1 MADENKRV
9 KPPLDFLD
17 EYVEMDNKGNVK
29 AISADFVTYP
39 LPKDIITRGG
49 EFYAVW
55 DKTEGLW
62 NTSKDFLYKAIDEY
76 VNMLGTPN
84 VKHLYARKSSSK
96 VCDRFNHYCKDVLPE
111 KMINGRALNLNEKLT
126 FKSDKPKR
134 EDYASI
140 RLPYDLVKGEH
151 DSFDTIMNTLYDPD
165 EAHKIIW
172 CIGSIFAGESV
183 NLQKFLVLYG
193 PAGAGKSTIL
203 NIVEQLFEGYTGTF
217 DAKALGQANNAFSLE
232 CFKNNPLVAI
242 QHDGDLSKIIDN
254 TKLNSL
260 VSHETMMVNPKYG
273 KQYPCKFN
281 SFLMLGT
288 NTPVRITDQKSG
300 LLRRLIDCK
309 PSGRKL
315 SAKDY
320 KYHTKQIQFELGAIA
335 YYCKKVY
342 LDNPNAY
349 DDYKPIE
356 MISTTNDFYNFVVD
370 NFNILN
376 KDEVSLASAYN
387 LYKQYNEEG
396 NMEAVSRTKFREE
409 LKNYYRA
416 YENNKF
422 YGFITDIFVKKE
434 TTKIVEQVDD
444 IPEWLQLKEPSEINV
459 FNEFCKDYPA
469 QYATEK
475 ETPISSWDKVT
486 TTLKDINSEVLH
498 YVAVPVN
505 LIVIDFDMKVDGK
518 KSLEANIKSA
528 AKFPKTYAEVSKS
541 GGGLHLHYWYDG
553 DPEELSSIYDE
564 HVEIKV
570 YKGKQ
575 ALRRKLILCN
585 NEDIAHISTGL
596 PLRKRKETNM
606 LDVFKLEDERHLRN
620 MVEKALRKEIPPY
633 STATNM
639 DFIRKVTDDAFKDPN
654 IFYDIT
660 DLMPEIMNF
669 ALNSSNQA
677 DKCLKMVPLLKL
689 KKECPAKNQFME
701 DDPTGTDDDIIFYD
715 VEVFPNLFVVCYMRN
730 HEDATIVSMIN
741 PTAEDMK
748 KFMQYKLV
756 GFNNIAYDN
765 SIIYACS
772 LGYTNRELYE
782 LSKGIVA
789 NEIKPMYQ
797 AKHISYTDIY
807 DFASKK
813 QSLKKW
819 EIEMG
824 IRHLELGLPWDKP
837 VPKELWEKV
846 GEYCKNDVYATY
858 KLFHYLRS
866 DWIGRKILADI
877 SGLTCNHSTND
888 HSKEIVF
895 PGFNDRDT
903 NPNLVYTDLKTGQRY
918 YNGTPY
924 ESKVDPNVIQ
934 AFPDYE
940 YVKGEDGKMHN
951 MHRGRDMSYGGLV
964 RVEEGYYENVYLLD
978 IASMHP
984 TSMEQLD
991 IFGPYTERFNAIKK
1005 LRIEIKHKNYDNV
1018 AKMFDGKLV
1027 KYLDDKES
1035 LDGCK
1040 QALKMVINPVYG
1052 LTSAA
1057 FPNRFRDERNINNI
1071 VALRGALFM
1080 DTLWDEVIKLGYHPI
1095 HIKTDSIKIAN
1106 GDDFIRDFCMDFA
1119 RKYGYEFE
1127 HEATYDKFCIVNK
1140 AVYIAHS
1147 CYGDHCGEWTA
1158 TGAQFA
1164 VPYVFKTMFS
1174 KEDITFEDMCE
1185 TFSVKKG
1192 DIYLDFNEELVDV
1205 SDVEKQR
1212 DKFTTQIKKG
1222 DTSLI
1227 ADRES
1232 LATEINAGHDYK
1244 FVGRVGQFTPI
1255 LPGNK
1260 AGELRVIRDLE
1271 ETKRA
1276 AEKPSSVSGADG
1288 YRWMESSLVENL
1300 GLQNVID
1307 RSFYNKLVDDA
1318 REAIGQYVDPD
1329 LFCELRPSTT

>member
-1 MADENKRV
+1 MANEKITYFG
-9 KPPLDFLD
+9 DFLGKWM
-17 EYVEMDNKGNVK
+17 EEGKKANK
-29 AISADFVTYP
+29 ISAEFLAYP
-39 LPKDIITRGG
+39 EPKDIITRGG

-55 DKTEGLW
+55 DDERGLW
-62 NTSKDFLYKAIDEY
+62 NTSKSYCYAMIDAYIES
-76 VNMLGTPN
+76 LTDPGT
-84 VKHLYARKSSSK
+84 KLFARNSSTK
-96 VCDRFNHYCKDVLPE
+96 VVDRFNHYCKDILPE
-111 KMINGRALNLNEKLT
+111 IYIDGHALNLNEKLT
-126 FKSDKPKR
+126 FKSDAPNR
-134 EDYASI
+134 ECYASQ
-140 RLPYDLVKGEH
+140 RLDYDICEG
-151 DSFDTIMNTLYDPD
+151 DYSSFDKIMSTLYDPD
-165 EAHKIIW
+165 ERHKIEW
-172 CIGSIFAGESV
+172 CIGSIFAGDSV
-183 NLQKFLVLYG
+183 TLQKFLVLYG
-193 PAGAGKSTIL
+193 PAGAGKSTVL
-203 NIVEQLFEGYTGTF
+203 NIVEQLFKGYTGTF
-217 DAKALGQANNAFSLE
+217 DAKALGQSNNAFSLE

-260 VSHETMMVNPKYG
+260 VSHETMMINPKYG
-273 KQYPCKFN
+273 KQYACRFN

-315 SAKDY
+315 TREEY
-320 KYHTKQIQFELGAIA
+320 NYHTKQIKFELGAIA
-335 YYCKKVY
+335 YYCRKVY
-342 LDNPNAY
+342 LDNPAAY
-349 DDYKPIE
+349 DDYRPVE
-356 MISTTNDFYNFVVD
+356 MISTTNDFYNFVLD
-370 NFNILN
+370 NFNQLN
-376 KDEVSLASAYN
+376 QDEVSLAAAYT

-396 NMEAVSRTKFREE
+396 NMECITRTKFREE
-409 LKNYYRA
+409 LKNYYA
-416 YENNKF
+416 TYENNRFK
-422 YGFITDIFVKKE
+422 GFITSIFEKKEVKKVV
-434 TTKIVEQVDD
+434 KKVKKVPDWLQMVEQKSAFDELCED
-444 IPEWLQLKEPSEINV
+444 
-459 FNEFCKDYPA
+459 CPA
-469 QYATEK
+469 QYTTAEGLPKSKWDNVKSTLGELDTSILHFVK
-475 ETPISSWDKVT
+475 VPI
-486 TTLKDINSEVLH
+486 NH
-498 YVAVPVN
+498 
-505 LIVIDFDMKVDGK
+505 IVIDLDKKGEDG
-518 KSLEANIKSA
+518 KSLEKNIEA
-528 AKFPKTYAEVSKS
+528 AEVFPPTYAEVSKS
-541 GGGLHLHYWYDG
+541 GGGLHLHYIYDG
-553 DPEELSSIYDE
+553 DPEELSSVYGDNI
-564 HVEIKV
+564 EIKV
-570 YKGKQ
+570 FKGNTS
-575 ALRRKLILCN
+575 LRRKLTICN
-585 NEDIAHISTGL
+585 NLAVAHINSGL
-596 PLRKRKETNM
+596 PLKVRKEGAM
-606 LDVFKLEDERHLRN
+606 LDTMKLEDERHLRN
-620 MVEKALRKEIPPY
+620 LVEKALRKEIPPY
-633 STATNM
+633 STVCNM
-639 DFIRKVTDDAFKDPN
+639 QFIQKCLDDAYADPN
-654 IFYDIT
+654 LFYDLS
-660 DLMPEIMNF
+660 DLSPEIMNF
-669 ALNSSNQA
+669 ALGSTNQS
-677 DKCLKMVPLLKL
+677 DKCLKMIPLLRL
-689 KKECPAKNQFME
+689 AKENPAKSQFKEE
-701 DDPTGTDDDIIFYD
+701 DPNGTDEDIIFYD
-715 VEVFPNLFVVCYMRN
+715 VEVFPNLFVVCYKRN
-730 HEDATIVSMIN
+730 KEGSTIVSMIN
-741 PTAEDMK
+741 PTATDMK
-748 KFMQYKLV
+748 RFMEYKLV

-765 SIIYACS
+765 HIIYACS
-772 LGYTNRELYE
+772 LGYTNAELYE
-782 LSKGIVA
+782 LSKGIVSGEQRGFA
-789 NEIKPMYQ
+789 Q

-837 VPKELWEKV
+837 VPEELWQKV
-846 GEYCKNDVYATY
+846 GEYCCNDVDATA
-858 KLFHYLRS
+858 KLFAYLRS

-895 PGFNDRDT
+895 PGIKDYET

-918 YNGTPY
+918 YDGVPY
-924 ESKVDPNVIQ
+924 ESKVDPNIIQ

-940 YVKGEDGKMHN
+940 YVKGEDGKWHN
-951 MHRGRDMSYGGLV
+951 MHRGRDMSFGGLV

-1057 FPNRFRDERNINNI
+1057 FKNRFRDERNINNI

-1164 VPYVFKTMFS
+1164 VPYVFKTLFS
-1174 KEDITFEDMCE
+1174 KEEIKFEDMCE

-1192 DIYLDFNEELVDV
+1192 DIYLDFNENL
-1205 SDVEKQR
+1205 SDVTQAEKMR
-1212 DKFTTQIKKG
+1212 DKYTTQIKKG
-1222 DTSLI
+1222 EESLI
-1227 ADRES
+1227 AERES
-1232 LATEINAGHDYK
+1232 LAEEINSGHNYS

-1255 LPGNK
+1255 KDGK
-1260 AGELRVIRDLE
+1260 QAGVLRVIRSLE
-1271 ETKRA
+1271 DTKRA

-1288 YRWMESSLVENL
+1288 YRWYESAMVSNMFDNGVLSMDD
-1300 GLQNVID
+1300 ID
-1307 RSFYNKLVDDA
+1307 RTFYMKLVDDA
-1318 REAIGQYVDPD
+1318 RDAIGQYVDPD
-1329 LFCELRPSTT
+1329 IFCEVTPSN